1 VSLPGRFVSTS
12 VGRVFVHRAGAPRPG
27 ATPLVLVHGFM
38 LSHHS
43 FQPVVRALAAERE
56 VIAVDLP
63 GFGES
68 DRPPPSSYGYDAAAF
83 ADTVTEVLE
92 RLDVGRVA
100 LLGHSMGG
108 GVALRLA
115 ARWPERVE
123 RLVLV
128 AAAAYPLPMSVEAR
142 ILLSPTVGGFLWK
155 NVVSRA
161 DLRRSMRR
169 DDVRDPELVTDEYV
183 DYWYARFC
191 RAGAREAS
199 YAALQHISR
208 LSNHS
213 EEPGAVRAPTLIVW
227 GEEDRRVP
235 LAHGKRL
242 QRAIAGARLEV
253 LPACGHTPQLE
264 QSDELVRLVREFLD
278 EPLQAAPPRAVAAG
292 AAEPGGRDAGA

>member
-12 VGRVFVHRAGAPRPG
+12 VGRVFVHRAGAPRP
-27 ATPLVLVHGFM
+27 ATTPLVLVHGFL

-43 FQPVVRALAAERE
+43 FRPVLGALAAARE
-56 VIAVDLP
+56 VIALDLP

-68 DRPPPSSYGYDAAAF
+68 DRPPPSGYGYDAPAF
-83 ADTVTEVLE
+83 ADTVAEVLE
-92 RLDVGRVA
+92 VLGVGRAA

-128 AAAAYPLPMSVEAR
+128 SAAVYPLPMPVEAK
-142 ILLSPTVGGFLWK
+142 ILLAPTVGGFLWK
-155 NVVSRA
+155 NVASRA
-161 DLRRSMRR
+161 DLRRIMRR
-169 DDVRDPELVTDEYV
+169 DDVCDPSLITDEYV

-199 YAALQHISR
+199 YAALQHIAR
-208 LSNHS
+208 LSSHS
-213 EEPGAVRAPTLIVW
+213 HDPAGVRAPTLIVW
-227 GEEDRRVP
+227 GEEDRKIP

-242 QRAIAGARLEV
+242 ARAIAGARLEV

-264 QSDELVRLVREFLD
+264 RPDELVRLVRQFLD
-278 EPLQAAPPRAVAAG
+278 EPAAAPMRAIAVESGG
-292 AAEPGGRDAGA
+292 A